1 LTNIRPLRKLVF
13 DGLTAEAEVDV
24 NQSANERSGFTRG
37 QELRSFL
44 FLTIVMAP
52 VVAVAV
58 VGGYGFV
65 VWMSQLVGGPPTGP

>member
-1 LTNIRPLRKLVF
+1 MTNFRALRKLVF
-13 DGLTAEAEVDV
+13 DELAAIPGIEVS
-24 NQSANERSGFTRG
+24 QSTDERSGFTRS

-52 VVAVAV
+52 VLAVAV

-65 VWMSQLVGGPPTGP
+65 VWMSQLIGGPPTGP